1 MAHYYFDNA
10 ATTPVSPSVV
20 TAMTEILQNEFGNA
34 SSTHYFG
41 RQAHHLLDQSR
52 QILAESIHAAATD
65 EIIFTSGGTES
76 DNTAILSTVRAYSDR
91 GHHIITTAIEHPAV
105 LQTMAYLEKHGYEVT
120 YLPVDAQGLISLA
133 DLKAALRPDTILV
146 SVMMA
151 NNEVGS
157 IEPIAEIGRLL
168 ADHQAIFHTDAV
180 QAYGVL
186 DIDVQRLGVDFLSI
200 SGHKLHGPKGVG
212 FLYARNGVKFVP
224 FMRGGEQEHKRRAGT
239 ENLPGI
245 VGLAQAAQDLAGR
258 EKANKRQQ
266 LLALK
271 QEVIQ
276 VLTAQGVDFAINGPD
291 VDLAAPHVLNIWLKG
306 VPTELALM
314 NLDLRG
320 FAVSGGSAC
329 TAGSLEPSHV
339 LIALFGEQAP
349 QIRESLRLS
358 FGSENDLASAHEL
371 GLAISAVA
379 HDYLQKNAQTI

>member
-1 MAHYYFDNA
+1 MTHYYFDNA
-10 ATTPVSPSVV
+10 ATTPMSSSVV
-20 TAMTEILQNEFGNA
+20 AAMTEVLQHSFGNA

-52 QILAESIHAAATD
+52 QTLATSIHAASPE

-105 LQTMAYLEKHGYEVT
+105 LQTMAYLEQHGYEVT
-120 YLPVDAQGLISLA
+120 YLPVDQQGQISLA
-133 DLKAALRPDTILV
+133 DLQAALRPDTILV
-146 SVMMA
+146 SVMLA

-186 DIDVQRLGVDFLSI
+186 NIDVQELGVDFLSI
-200 SGHKLHGPKGVG
+200 SGHKLHGPKGIG
-212 FLYARNGVKFVP
+212 FLYARTGVKLVP

-239 ENLPGI
+239 ENIPGI
-245 VGLAQAAQDLAGR
+245 VGLAQAAHDLVGQ
-258 EKANKRQQ
+258 EKAKKRRQ
-266 LLALK
+266 LFAMK
-271 QEVIQ
+271 QEVIN
-276 VLTAQGVDFAINGPD
+276 VLTAEQVDFAINGPD
-291 VDLAAPHVLNIWLKG
+291 LADAAPHVLNIWLKG

-358 FGSENDLASAHEL
+358 FGSENDLASAHQL

-379 HDYLQKNAQTI
+379 HDYLQKKSAD

>member
-1 MAHYYFDNA
+1 MTHYYFDNA
-10 ATTPVSPSVV
+10 ATTPMSSSVV
-20 TAMTEILQNEFGNA
+20 AAMTEVLQHSFGNA

-52 QILAESIHAAATD
+52 QTLATSIHAASPE

-105 LQTMAYLEKHGYEVT
+105 LQTMAYLEQHGYEVT
-120 YLPVDAQGLISLA
+120 YLPVDQQGQISLA
-133 DLKAALRPDTILV
+133 DLQAALRPDTILV
-146 SVMMA
+146 SVMLA

-186 DIDVQRLGVDFLSI
+186 NIDVQELGVDFLSI
-200 SGHKLHGPKGVG
+200 SGHKLHGPKGIG
-212 FLYARNGVKFVP
+212 FLYARTGVKLVP

-239 ENLPGI
+239 ENIPGI
-245 VGLAQAAQDLAGR
+245 VGLAQAAHDFAGQ
-258 EKANKRQQ
+258 EKAKKRRQ
-266 LLALK
+266 LFAMK
-271 QEVIQ
+271 QEVIN
-276 VLTAQGVDFAINGPD
+276 VLTAEQVDFAINGPD
-291 VDLAAPHVLNIWLKG
+291 LADAAPHVLNIWLKG

-358 FGSENDLASAHEL
+358 FGSENDLASAHQL

-379 HDYLQKNAQTI
+379 HDYLQKKSAD

>member
-1 MAHYYFDNA
+1 MTHYYFDNA
-10 ATTPVSPSVV
+10 ATTPMSSSVV
-20 TAMTEILQNEFGNA
+20 AAMTEVLQHSFGNA

-52 QILAESIHAAATD
+52 QTLATSIHAASPE

-105 LQTMAYLEKHGYEVT
+105 LQTMAYLEQHGYEVT
-120 YLPVDAQGLISLA
+120 YLPVDQQGQISLA
-133 DLKAALRPDTILV
+133 DLQAALRPDTILV
-146 SVMMA
+146 SVMLA

-186 DIDVQRLGVDFLSI
+186 NIDVQELGVDFLSI
-200 SGHKLHGPKGVG
+200 SGHKLHGPKGIG
-212 FLYARNGVKFVP
+212 FLYARTGVKLVP

-239 ENLPGI
+239 ENIPGI
-245 VGLAQAAQDLAGR
+245 VGLAQAAHDLAGQ
-258 EKANKRQQ
+258 EKAKKRRQ
-266 LLALK
+266 LFAMK
-271 QEVIQ
+271 QEVIN
-276 VLTAQGVDFAINGPD
+276 VLTAEQVDFAINGPD
-291 VDLAAPHVLNIWLKG
+291 LADAAPHVLNIWLKG

-358 FGSENDLASAHEL
+358 FGSENDLASAHQL

-379 HDYLQKNAQTI
+379 HDYLQKKSAD